1 MEKSKD
7 FEAILA
13 SNADLTPHG
22 VALGADPPG
31 LPPGASNFANS
42 KTENL
47 KNSLLKY
54 PDSINLKELIDYD
67 SKLQEA
73 KDSGVLFS
81 PW

>member
-22 VALGADPPG
+22 VALG